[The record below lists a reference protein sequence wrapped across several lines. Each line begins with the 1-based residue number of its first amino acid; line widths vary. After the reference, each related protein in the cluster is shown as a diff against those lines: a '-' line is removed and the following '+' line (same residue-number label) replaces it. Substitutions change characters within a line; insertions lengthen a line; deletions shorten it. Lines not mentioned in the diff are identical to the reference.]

1 MAQRAN
7 KDKLKG
13 SLSLSK
19 SKKKGNVK
27 HGTSAGAAVTTAP
40 ITSFFSSQPPP
51 KLACPLCG
59 QFISRFKINEHIDLQ
74 CLNFERDDNIASS
87 TSNSV
92 VTSIQLSPRRNI
104 PKSPELHQ
112 NNNEDKDKEQTSPY
126 FKKNH
131 FLQTPQE
138 ITNKSVVRMI
148 DLGSLSAKLSGKC
161 QKIPEGTQTGDQ
173 HVQGHTEK
181 EICSET
187 LTSSQKE
194 NLLFQTLEETNECVT
209 DDFTTTS
216 ADTLTVADYPSDTGP
231 PFEHKASDTVKSS
244 LTPSMHPSSSKIA
257 KRKKE
262 TTSYSRM
269 FGVGKKVKYDRRHS
283 SKPEEATSSE
293 SVTEK
298 TNKDQPKTG
307 EPPRTN
313 TVYDPPLSS
322 VETYETSAEVMSKE
336 SLQDSGAESSIS
348 GHAVTDPHPT
358 RLPYYLRNFCIVLKA
373 VLENEDDRALF
384 DQQDMSHLHAFENL
398 SGMLN
403 YHSIIIFF

>member
-7 KDKLKG
+7 KDKLKR

-27 HGTSAGAAVTTAP
+27 HATSAGAALTTAP

-59 QFISRFKINEHIDLQ
+59 QFIPRFKINEHIDLQ

-87 TSNSV
+87 TSDSV

-112 NNNEDKDKEQTSPY
+112 NNNEDKDEEQTSPY

-131 FLQTPQE
+131 FLQRPQE

-148 DLGSLSAKLSGKC
+148 DLGSLSAKFSGKC

-194 NLLFQTLEETNECVT
+194 NHLFQTLEETNECGT
-209 DDFTTTS
+209 NTFTTS
-216 ADTLTVADYPSDTGP
+216 SADYPLDTGP
-231 PFEHKASDTVKSS
+231 PLEHKASDTLKSS

-257 KRKKE
+257 KRTKD
-262 TTSYSRM
+262 TTSYCRM
-269 FGVGKKVKYDRRHS
+269 FGVGKKAKYDRKHS
-283 SKPEEATSSE
+283 SKPEDATSSE
-293 SVTEK
+293 NVTEK
-298 TNKDQPKTG
+298 T
-307 EPPRTN
+307 
-313 TVYDPPLSS
+313 PLSS
-322 VETYETSAEVMSKE
+322 VETYETSAEVMSNE

-348 GHAVTDPHPT
+348 GHAVTDTHPT
-358 RLPYYLRNFCIVLKA
+358 WLPYYLRNFCTVLKA
-373 VLENEDDRALF
+373 VLENEDDRVLF
-384 DQQDMSHLHAFENL
+384 DQQDMSHVHAFETL

-403 YHSIIIFF
+403 YHSIIILFDKQVLTPNVHFPIYKSWGRSYT